1 MPPSGATT
9 RTLTVAVAGNPNS
22 GKTTLFN
29 ALTGATARTG
39 NHPGITVAE
48 RHGRLELPR
57 SGRVDLVDVPGSYSL
72 NARSPD
78 EEIAINALLGRRGMA
93 RPDAVIVVLDAT
105 ALERNLYLLMQ
116 VIETDLP
123 VLAVVNMLDA
133 AREDGLDIDF
143 GLLRETF
150 GIPIVG
156 TVARRRQGVELLKKE
171 LDDLLQDPARGRRP
185 WLWTPSPALDR
196 ELAALGALVDEEVR
210 FELPSE
216 QARRAFALW
225 LLCSL
230 HRRSELVVRPRLR
243 EATLAA
249 RDRLRDQDGLDLDHE
264 TIVPRWRV
272 IDELAP
278 RLVRHEKVRS
288 LRTERIDG
296 ILTHPLWGSL
306 IFLAVMTVIFQAL
319 FAWSEPMMAGIE
331 GLFARLAGWVS
342 ATFPAGVGR
351 DLLVDG
357 VIAGVGGVL
366 VFLPQ
371 ILFLFLFIT
380 LLEGSGYM
388 SRTAFLLDRF
398 MRRLG
403 LHGNAFVPML
413 SGFACAVPG
422 IMATRTIDNRRD
434 RLVTIMALPL
444 ISCSARLPVYTMI
457 IALVFPPSMSTGP
470 FRTGTL
476 VLLGIYLGSTALT
489 LAAAGLL
496 SRTVLKGRPRP
507 LLIELPPYRM
517 PEPRS
522 VLLTLRDRAMAF
534 LSTAG
539 TIILAI
545 TVILWVLLSFPH
557 HPGGSGD
564 PRADAAEA
572 LRHSYAGR
580 LGSLLEPV
588 IEPLGFDWKIGIGL
602 IGSFAAREV
611 FVSTMGVVYGVGD
624 EGEALTTDLGAAMAE
639 DRRPDGSPL
648 WTPLTGLS
656 LMAFFMVAM
665 QCMSTLAVTRRET
678 GSWGWTF
685 FMLGYL
691 TGGAWLL
698 SFLVYQGGR
707 LLGYV

>member
-1 MPPSGATT
+1 MPPPGAHT

-29 ALTGATARTG
+29 ALTGASARTG

-48 RHGRLELPR
+48 RHGRLDLPR
-57 SGRVDLVDVPGSYSL
+57 AGRVDLVDVPGCYSV

-78 EEIAINALLGRRGMA
+78 EEVAIDALLGRRGLA
-93 RPDAVIVVLDAT
+93 RPDAVVVVLDAT
-105 ALERNLYLLMQ
+105 ALERNLYLLQQ
-116 VIETDLP
+116 VLEADLP
-123 VLAVVNMLDA
+123 VIAVVNMLDA
-133 AREDGLDIDF
+133 ARGDGLDIDF
-143 GLLRETF
+143 DLLRATF
-150 GIPIVG
+150 GVPVVG
-156 TVARRRQGVELLKKE
+156 TVARRKQGIELLKKE
-171 LDDLLQDPARGRRP
+171 LDDLLEAPERGRRG

-196 ELAALGALVDEEVR
+196 ELDALAALVDDEVR
-210 FELPSE
+210 FPLPSD

-225 LLCSL
+225 LLSSL
-230 HRRSELVVRPRLR
+230 HRRSELNVRPRLR
-243 EATLAA
+243 EAALAA
-249 RDRLRDQDGLDLDHE
+249 RDRLRDRDGLDLDHE

-272 IDELAP
+272 IDALAD
-278 RLVRHEKVRS
+278 RLVRREERAGHS
-288 LRTERIDG
+288 TERIDG
-296 ILTHPLWGSL
+296 ILTHPVWGSL
-306 IFLAVMTVIFQAL
+306 IFLGLMTLIFQAL
-319 FAWSEPMMAGIE
+319 FAWSEPMMGAIE
-331 GLFARLAGWVS
+331 SFFAALSGW
-342 ATFPAGVGR
+342 ATTSLPPSLGR

-357 VIAGVGGVL
+357 IIAGVGGVI

-422 IMATRTIDNRRD
+422 IMATRTIEDRRD

-457 IALVFPPSMSTGP
+457 IALVFPPAMTVGP

-476 VLLGIYLGSTALT
+476 VLLGIYLASTGLT
-489 LAAAGLL
+489 LASAGLL

-517 PEPRS
+517 PDPRS
-522 VLLTLRDRAMAF
+522 ILLTLRDRAVAF

-539 TIILAI
+539 TIILVI
-545 TVILWVLLSFPH
+545 TIVLWALLSFPRH
-557 HPGGSGD
+557 TVNTGD
-564 PRADAAEA
+564 PRADAATE

-580 LGSLLEPV
+580 LGTLLEPV
-588 IEPLGFDWKIGIGL
+588 IKPLGFDWKIGIGL

-611 FVSTMGVVYGVGD
+611 FVSTMGVTYGVGD
-624 EGEALTTDLGAAMAE
+624 DEAALDTDLARAMAR
-639 DRRPDGSPL
+639 DRRPDGSRL

-678 GSWGWTF
+678 RSWGWTL

-707 LLGYV
+707 LLGYS